1 MIGIN
6 LVYQIIQLDNRNFF
20 WKTSNL
26 QNHIPLSFHP
36 ASLQIFEKVAN
47 NFAGGT
53 KNCHPTQ
60 LFHPTYLFDRLEKV
74 NDKFFSEVKLRKKYE
89 L

>member
-74 NDKFFSEVKLRKKYE
+74 NDKFFF
-89 L
+89 

>member
-36 ASLQIFEKVAN
+36 ASLQIFEKVEN
-47 NFAGGT
+47 NFAGRT

-74 NDKFFSEVKLRKKYE
+74 NNKFFF
-89 L
+89 